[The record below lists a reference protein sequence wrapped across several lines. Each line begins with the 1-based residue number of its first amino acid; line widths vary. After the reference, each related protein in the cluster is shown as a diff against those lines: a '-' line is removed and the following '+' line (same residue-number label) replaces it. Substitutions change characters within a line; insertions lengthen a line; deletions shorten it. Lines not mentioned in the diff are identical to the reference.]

1 MSLSEPL
8 AWPFREEQLEAIASR
23 IRAWNSAV
31 PAAAP
36 LHPPEPPSEPAW
48 AGAAAPELS
57 APGSQ
62 LPEEPVQ
69 ADGDGQQGAEPPFT
83 DEPGSI
89 AASVSYDAESRSVS
103 FEGMA
108 DSWEMDAPA
117 QTEPAAAH
125 EPAPFVPAFE
135 RDEED
140 DSELDIRPEDR
151 ALVKPEGDSGDGENP

>member
-8 AWPFREEQLEAIASR
+8 AWPFREEQLEAIAAR
-23 IRAWNSAV
+23 IRLWNSSV
-31 PAAAP
+31 PAGSPLQPPAP
-36 LHPPEPPSEPAW
+36 PPETAW
-48 AGAAAPELS
+48 AGAAAEIS
-57 APGSQ
+57 ETAPA
-62 LPEEPVQ
+62 EEPVQ
-69 ADGDGQQGAEPPFT
+69 TDGDGQQGTEPAAGE
-83 DEPGSI
+83 DHGSV

-108 DSWEMDAPA
+108 GSWEMDAPV
-117 QTEPAAAH
+117 QTEPAGAP

-151 ALVKPEGDSGDGENP
+151 ALVKPDGDSGDGENT